1 MDTSCVKEDRMR
13 RATWVGLCVVLVCA
27 GGLAIADSPAEKA
40 IRDQAGNPGG
50 YTDGKV
56 DRAGGDNCADAP
68 TIGAAVY
75 SDSGDTT
82 GYVDDWGPIVSGFG
96 QDGEDQ
102 AYEIIITTA
111 GTIDVTVTP
120 DDQGFDLSSYI
131 IGDADCAIYDATVL
145 AGADDGFSG
154 DPETYSYAAAAGTY
168 YIIVDSYIPG
178 EVGPFTIDVGSNV
191 PVELSK
197 ISVE

>member
-1 MDTSCVKEDRMR
+1 MQR
-13 RATWVGLCVVLVCA
+13 VGMLSVFVVLVFMGA
-27 GGLAIADSPAEKA
+27 VAIADTPAEKA
-40 IRDQAGNPGG
+40 VRDQGGNPGG
-50 YTDGKV
+50 YTQDKV
-56 DRAGGDNCADAP
+56 DRSGGDNCSDAP
-68 TIGAAVY
+68 TIGVAMY
-75 SDSGDTT
+75 TDSGDTT
-82 GYVDDWGPIVSGFG
+82 GYVDDWGPSVSGFS

-102 AYEIIITTA
+102 AYEIVITIA

-131 IGDADCAIYDATVL
+131 IGDADCTTYDATVL

-154 DPETYSYAAAAGTY
+154 DPETYSFAAAPGTY

-191 PVELSK
+191 PVELRA

>member
-1 MDTSCVKEDRMR
+1 MR
-13 RATWVGLCVVLVCA
+13 RATMTILFVVLVFV
-27 GGLAIADSPAEKA
+27 GSTAIADSPGEKA
-40 IRDQAGNPGG
+40 LRDEAGNPAGH
-50 YTDGKV
+50 TDVKV
-56 DRAGGDNCADAP
+56 DRAGGDNCSDAP
-68 TIGAAVY
+68 TVGTAVY

-82 GYVDDWGPIVSGFG
+82 GYVDDWGPMVSGYG

-102 AYEIIITTA
+102 AYEIIIATA

-120 DDQGFDLSSYI
+120 DDGGFDLSSYI
-131 IGDADCAIYDATVL
+131 IGDGDCLTYDATVL
-145 AGADDGFSG
+145 AGADDAFGG
-154 DPETYSYAAAAGTY
+154 QPEIYSFAASPGTY

-191 PVELSK
+191 PVELSA

>member
-1 MDTSCVKEDRMR
+1 MQRVAVMN
-13 RATWVGLCVVLVCA
+13 LFFVLVIA
-27 GGLAIADSPAEKA
+27 GGMAVAESPGEKA
-40 IRDQAGNPGG
+40 LRDQAGNPGG
-50 YTDGKV
+50 HTDVKL
-56 DRAGGDNCADAP
+56 DRAGGDNCSDAT

-75 SDSGDTT
+75 NDSGDTT
-82 GYVDDWGPIVSGFG
+82 GYVDDWGPNVSGYG

-102 AYEIIITTA
+102 AYEIVITTA

-120 DDQGFDLSSYI
+120 NDGGFDLSSYI
-131 IGDADCAIYDATVL
+131 IGDGDCLTYDAMVL
-145 AGADDGFSG
+145 AGADDAFGG
-154 DPETYSYAAAAGTY
+154 EPEVYSFAASPGTY

-191 PVELSK
+191 PVELSA